1 MTRENKVESEFELSH
16 KAWYWA
22 LCGLFLFSFFLRF
35 PYPSPSWWHVDER
48 AFILH
53 PLGLWSGDL
62 NPHFFNYPTLPFY
75 LSSLLYYVYYLLSY
89 SGSQLQFV
97 AERYFVGGHDLIVL
111 SRSFNTLQSALT
123 GVVCALVGRQLYG
136 ARIGLLVGF
145 SFAVLPLSVRFAHLA
160 TVDTGQVLWQVVS
173 LYGALRLLSSGRWH
187 FALWAGVCV
196 GLAAACKYPG
206 VLSVVPLAVACG
218 LAVGSW
224 SRRVRLGGIAGVGA
238 GLAFFCAS
246 PYVVLDFSSAWASLS
261 SMGSEHLLS
270 SSHEGEGF
278 SLWHHARYNL
288 RYGVGLLGVL
298 ALVGGL
304 ISRPRR
310 YRSVDWLLLSAVL
323 AQVFFLSLSSSVFMR
338 YALPLAPLVALAW
351 GRLLWCLPKGGWVSW
366 GVVALLCAEPLYA
379 SLHTRTLLSGE
390 DTRDLA
396 REWIEE
402 NMPAG
407 SSLIQS
413 TLGAGKLAVL
423 HPGEVYTRQNN
434 FLNSYRHKDLRL
446 TFEWL
451 SQQDNLPPIYISF
464 SAEAGLDRLAVDL
477 DKPYSIGL
485 FIDSVHPL
493 SLREGDKALSYMESM
508 VNWQSEFLSAG
519 AEGAVFDAVDWY
531 FLPIGNYAAVERT
544 GPSFRIGFLP
554 IASTRQPMSTREFF
568 TVLHLLIEANLKM
581 QDKDDVAALEIYERI
596 WSVPFSLD
604 TSLTID
610 FMYDLLSNMGLAY
623 QHLGDWQ
630 RSAQFW
636 QKAIQLRPDEANS
649 YNNLGVV
656 YAESGQ
662 PERALETWQEA
673 VTRKPDKANTHYNM
687 GTTYYKLGQYTEALA
702 SWRRAI
708 EVDPVYESAY
718 YNMGNAHFRLGDW
731 EAAIAVYE
739 KAKHREPQRAAI
751 YFNIAQ
757 AHIRL
762 RQVEAAIG
770 ELEHCIEL
778 SPNDVDSYYHLGDLY
793 RSQGNLAPARAYFAR
808 FVELAP
814 NDRRVERVRSLL
826 KSMP

>member
-402 NMPAG
+402 NMPEATWVVELSATQAG
-407 SSLIQS
+407 PQLLSSAEIFAREYQFTES
-413 TLGAGKLAVL
+413 YDRATLTAAYAWLMRQDGLPALYLKVSPSRARQVVARDGDAGVAKAVL
-423 HPGEVYTRQNN
+423 
-434 FLNSYRHKDLRL
+434 
-446 TFEWL
+446 
-451 SQQDNLPPIYISF
+451 
-464 SAEAGLDRLAVDL
+464 
-477 DKPYSIGL
+477 
-485 FIDSVHPL
+485 IDCVHPL
-493 SLREGDKALSYMESM
+493 CGALDEVATQLYQRALWREEWHVALDST
-508 VNWQSEFLSAG
+508 
-519 AEGAVFDAVDWY
+519 AVFDAVDWY
-531 FLPIGNYAAVERT
+531 FLPIGGYGRVQYSGPSLRLGFIALEQAHRAGSTADFFALMHGLIELEQNVADGDWPAGRARSRELSSNPLLSSEVLSRAHLYRFFYYAGLSAFKERQFAAAVGYWRQAA
-544 GPSFRIGFLP
+544 RIEVADLDRETRAQMLAGLGLAHVQVKEFAPAIDAWRMAAELDP
-554 IASTRQPMSTREFF
+554 QNAQVRYYMGRVMLDNFHHASSALVAGE
-568 TVLHLLIEANLKM
+568 
-581 QDKDDVAALEIYERI
+581 AALDIAPDY
-596 WSVPFSLD
+596 VD
-604 TSLTID
+604 A
-610 FMYDLLSNMGLAY
+610 LLLRGEALAV
-623 QHLGDWQ
+623 LGRRD
-630 RSAQFW
+630 
-636 QKAIQLRPDEANS
+636 
-649 YNNLGVV
+649 
-656 YAESGQ
+656 
-662 PERALETWQEA
+662 
-673 VTRKPDKANTHYNM
+673 
-687 GTTYYKLGQYTEALA
+687 EALA
-702 SWRRAI
+702 SYHRA
-708 EVDPVYESAY
+708 
-718 YNMGNAHFRLGDW
+718 R
-731 EAAIAVYE
+731 
-739 KAKHREPQRAAI
+739 
-751 YFNIAQ
+751 
-757 AHIRL
+757 
-762 RQVEAAIG
+762 
-770 ELEHCIEL
+770 
-778 SPNDVDSYYHLGDLY
+778 
-793 RSQGNLAPARAYFAR
+793 
-808 FVELAP
+808 ELAP
-814 NDRRVERVRSLL
+814 QDGRLEALINALQD
-826 KSMP
+826 